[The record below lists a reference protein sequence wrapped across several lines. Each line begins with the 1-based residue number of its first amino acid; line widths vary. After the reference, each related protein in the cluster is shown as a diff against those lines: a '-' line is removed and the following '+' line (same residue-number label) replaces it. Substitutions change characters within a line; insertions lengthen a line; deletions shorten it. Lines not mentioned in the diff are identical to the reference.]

1 MDSERLGI
9 LREAFEIRQRKED
22 LERALGRA
30 VRRRNQEFKVYLE
43 IVAELRE
50 AAMRDKTTID
60 IVASKL
66 LDEQKRGDDERND

>member
-9 LREAFEIRQRKED
+9 LKEAFEIRQRKED
-22 LERALGRA
+22 LERALGRT

-50 AAMRDKTTID
+50 AAIRDKTTID
-60 IVASKL
+60 VVASKL
-66 LDEQKRGDDERND
+66 LDEQKRRDDERND

>member
-9 LREAFEIRQRKED
+9 LKEAFEIRQRKED

-30 VRRRNQEFKVYLE
+30 ARRRNQEFRVYLE

-50 AAMRDKTTID
+50 AAIRDKTTID
-60 IVASKL
+60 IVASRL
-66 LDEQKRGDDERND
+66 LDEQKRRDDERND